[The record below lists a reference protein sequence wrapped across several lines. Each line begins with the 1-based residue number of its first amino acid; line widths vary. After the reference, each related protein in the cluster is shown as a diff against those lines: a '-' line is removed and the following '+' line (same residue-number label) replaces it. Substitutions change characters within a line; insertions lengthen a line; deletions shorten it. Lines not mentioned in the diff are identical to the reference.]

1 MTYTE
6 NTGIILNYCFA
17 VASVF
22 LVGFSLWRMSCVSEV
37 SAGRISILFASHLG
51 LHLAGCLL
59 CIGLPLVMSILYDVS
74 DRTMTYYSN
83 NWLVIGLYICP
94 AIIGLVLPSSLYHSF
109 KSDVS
114 GSVVYLKRWY
124 IYNILLNLG

>member
-1 MTYTE
+1 
-6 NTGIILNYCFA
+6 
-17 VASVF
+17 
-22 LVGFSLWRMSCVSEV
+22 
-37 SAGRISILFASHLG
+37 
-51 LHLAGCLL
+51 
-59 CIGLPLVMSILYDVS
+59 
-74 DRTMTYYSN
+74 MTYYSN